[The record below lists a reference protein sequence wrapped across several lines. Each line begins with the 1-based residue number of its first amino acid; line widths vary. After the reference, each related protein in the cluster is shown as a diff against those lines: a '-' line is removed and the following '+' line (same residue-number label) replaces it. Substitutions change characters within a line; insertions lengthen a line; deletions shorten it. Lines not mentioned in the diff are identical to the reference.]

1 MRFHV
6 EFDFVARVVNLVGVG
21 HHAQRERAEV
31 GVEFPVVSAEDAFLD
46 GCMENV
52 VFKVLAFGAY
62 VDVFHAD
69 GDTACAVDV

>member
-6 EFDFVARVVNLVGVG
+6 EFHFVARVVNLVGVR

-31 GVEFPVVSAEDAFLD
+31 GVQFPVVAAENAFLD
-46 GCMENV
+46 GCVEYV
-52 VFKVLAFGAY
+52 VFEVLAFGAY

-69 GDTACAVDV
+69 GDTAGTVDI